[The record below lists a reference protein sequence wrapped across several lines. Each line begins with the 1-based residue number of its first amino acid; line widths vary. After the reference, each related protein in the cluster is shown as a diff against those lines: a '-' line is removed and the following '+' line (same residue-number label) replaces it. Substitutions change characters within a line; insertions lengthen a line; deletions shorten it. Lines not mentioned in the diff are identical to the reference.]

1 LIIISTFAQESSQA
15 VRPLKGLWPVVLT
28 GSKDVQGKEDIP
40 K

>member
-15 VRPLKGLWPVVLT
+15 VRPLKGPWPVALT
-28 GSKDVQGKEDIP
+28 DGKDIQGKEEIP